1 MHSDRIYPSLL
12 RLLKA
17 TLLIWVVVLIPMPG
31 CGGDI
36 EQEIEHLLHFIEK
49 SGCTFIRNSRAY
61 SATEARDHIENKYE
75 YVKRWVKK
83 TEDSI
88 KYAATKSSMTGK
100 SYLIRC
106 NGRDRP
112 SAEWLQDELNR
123 IRKQRN
129 KSSEEDGPLKSL
141 PRNTLQPER

>member
-1 MHSDRIYPSLL
+1 MRSDRSYSLLL
-12 RLLKA
+12 RLILA
-17 TLLIWVVVLIPMPG
+17 APFIAWAVLIPAPG
-31 CGGDI
+31 HGGM
-36 EQEIEHLLHFIEK
+36 EQEIDHLLNFIEE
-49 SGCTFIRNSRAY
+49 SGCMFIRNSKEY
-61 SATEARDHIENKYE
+61 KATEARDHIENKYA
-75 YVKRWVKK
+75 YIKRWVKK
-83 TEDSI
+83 TEDFI

-129 KSSEEDGPLKSL
+129 KFSEEDGPLKSL
-141 PRNTLQPER
+141 PRNTLQPDR

>member
-31 CGGDI
+31 CGGDM
-36 EQEIEHLLHFIEK
+36 EQEIEHLLHFIEE

-75 YVKRWVKK
+75 YVKRWVNK
-83 TEDSI
+83 TEDFI
-88 KYAATKSSMTGK
+88 KYTATKSSITGRQ
-100 SYLIRC
+100 YLIRC
-106 NGRDRP
+106 DGRDQL
-112 SAEWLQDELNR
+112 SAVWLQMELEK
-123 IRKQRN
+123 IRKQR
-129 KSSEEDGPLKSL
+129 EVHI
-141 PRNTLQPER
+141 RQAR